1 MLELL
6 KFILQDG
13 YTFGGT
19 LILLFVVHVLFG
31 QSAQTFITTFWTAKA
46 NATMKVNADNVRLGK
61 ELEK

>member
-19 LILLFVVHVLFG
+19 LILLFVLHVLFG

-46 NATMKVNADNVRLGK
+46 NATMQVNEAARK
-61 ELEK
+61 LEK